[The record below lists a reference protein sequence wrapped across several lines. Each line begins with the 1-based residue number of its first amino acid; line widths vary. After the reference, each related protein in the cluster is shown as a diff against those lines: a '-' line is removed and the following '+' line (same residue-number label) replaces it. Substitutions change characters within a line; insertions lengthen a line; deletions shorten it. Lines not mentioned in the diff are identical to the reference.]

1 MTDIPDDI
9 TAKAFPE
16 REIFAYGRYLRC
28 QILNW
33 EHGDPLPYIVCN
45 PLDRDYREQFL
56 AAPSMGTWARVDL
69 REVAQAYA
77 ALLSER
83 TASEAAL
90 KEALTDRPGEMLDD
104 EDLDTISA
112 CVRNDQH
119 GRILGLELWELI
131 RVYRAARAFLAKTGG
146 A

>member
-1 MTDIPDDI
+1 MTDIPDEI
-9 TAKAFPE
+9 MAKA
-16 REIFAYGRYLRC
+16 
-28 QILNW
+28 
-33 EHGDPLPYIVCN
+33 
-45 PLDRDYREQFL
+45 
-56 AAPSMGTWARVDL
+56 
-69 REVAQAYA
+69 REVVAKFPTPPDNRNACVNIVA
-77 ALLSER
+77 AALSER

-112 CVRNDQH
+112 CVRSDQH